1 MDTVPATN
9 DFHDWELLQPNSDS
23 DSTPLPNN
31 SFDEIHSGGLI
42 QVNYFS
48 LDSQNRFGED
58 LDDDVSAG
66 SDHPS
71 WVDPGLEDNPTL
83 YLQKDSGGGF
93 WSDSSSEPSEDRKL
107 IELDAIDQIPFSQN
121 EKKELIFDGIG
132 EILEDKGDKAED
144 LGEVCMD
151 SSGIQVG
158 SAQVTDVSENF
169 QVSVQSNVNLQGES
183 EVSGEDKNGIDKI
196 VSGGKVTDSTG
207 NKKSGELEKRGVVWW
222 KMPMQF
228 LNYCLFRMSPVWTV
242 SVAAAVMGFV
252 ILGRR
257 LHKMKK
263 KTRGL
268 EIKVTV
274 DDKKI
279 SQVMSRAARLNEA
292 FSVVKRVPMIRPSLP
307 AVGTNT
313 TWPAMSLR

>member
-1 MDTVPATN
+1 MDTFPATN

-23 DSTPLPNN
+23 DSAPHPNN

-48 LDSQNRFGED
+48 LDAQNRSAED
-58 LDDDVSAG
+58 FHDDVSAG
-66 SDHPS
+66 SDNPS

-93 WSDSSSEPSEDRKL
+93 WSDSSSEPSEDRKF
-107 IELDAIDQIPFSQN
+107 IELDAVDQIGFSQN
-121 EKKELIFDGIG
+121 EKQKVIFDGIG

-144 LGEVCMD
+144 SGKFYMD

-158 SAQVTDVSENF
+158 SAKLIDVSKNF
-169 QVSVQSNVNLQGES
+169 QGES
-183 EVSGEDKNGIDKI
+183 EVSGEDKNEIDKI
-196 VSGGKVTDSTG
+196 VSGGEVPDDTG
-207 NKKSGELEKRGVVWW
+207 NKKNGELEKRSVVWW

-228 LNYCLFRMSPVWTV
+228 LKYCLFRMSPVWTV
-242 SVAAAVMGFV
+242 SMAAAVMGLV

>member
-9 DFHDWELLQPNSDS
+9 DFHDWELLLPNSDS

-48 LDSQNRFGED
+48 LDSHNRFAED

-66 SDHPS
+66 SDNPS

-93 WSDSSSEPSEDRKL
+93 WSDSSSEPSDDRKL
-107 IELDAIDQIPFSQN
+107 IELDAIDRIGFSQT
-121 EKKELIFDGIG
+121 EKKEFIFDGIG

-158 SAQVTDVSENF
+158 SAKVTDVSENF
-169 QVSVQSNVNLQGES
+169 QLGVQGNVNLQGES
-183 EVSGEDKNGIDKI
+183 EASGEDKNEI
-196 VSGGKVTDSTG
+196 VSGGKITDDTA
-207 NKKSGELEKRGVVWW
+207 NNKSGELEKRSLVWW

-228 LNYCLFRMSPVWTV
+228 LKYCLFRMSPMWTV
-242 SVAAAVMGFV
+242 SVVAAVMGFV

-257 LHKMKK
+257 LHQMKK